1 MNKNPILGRK
11 RLLSL
16 LTTGILAASMV
27 VSSAS
32 AAKITIA
39 GLGDEYKA
47 YRLLD
52 LTTSLKTDD
61 HVEHEGDH
69 NPDCW
74 NYAYTVNPK
83 YQALLQGIATDA
95 DGDGAVSDEEILK
108 YISGMESN
116 SDAIREFA
124 DSVFAGLG
132 EIAADAVT
140 TTSELDI
147 GDEQGYYLIA
157 ETKRATGEGQVDS
170 VSLVML
176 DTAGQ
181 DNIQITAK
189 EGVPTLV
196 KKIVMADGT
205 LVDADSVAY
214 GDTVKYRLT
223 ATLPSNLDGYDTYKL
238 IFHDEIDAGLTLKAG
253 TVTMKVGETDVEF
266 VQTETPADNCGLELV
281 VADIKSVAGVA
292 AESEVVVEYECL
304 VADAAVMGETGNKNI
319 AQLEFSADPYDASV
333 MGFTLQDKVKVFTF
347 GLTITKVDKN
357 GNQLPGADF
366 KLQKKGADGEYA
378 DFRLSGAEDGATVF
392 TFNGLD
398 EGQYRIVETTVP
410 AGYVE
415 ADPVEF
421 EIDATFDVNSADPS
435 LTALAVKNGAV
446 DLTVAEGVEGTEG
459 YKSAAFTATLTSGVV
474 ATRVLNIAG
483 NRMPITGG
491 AGTYAIYAGGA
502 VLVLLAGGAVVLKKR
517 KVDAE

>member
-52 LTTSLKTDD
+52 LTTSLKVDHGDQGED
-61 HVEHEGDH
+61 HVH
-69 NPDCW
+69 NNDCW
-74 NYAYTVNPK
+74 NYAYTVNST
-83 YQALLQGIATDA
+83 YRALLQSIATDV
-95 DGDGAVSDEEILK
+95 DGDGTVSDEEILN

-238 IFHDEIDAGLTLKAG
+238 IFHDEIDAGLTLDAG
-253 TVTMKVGETDVEF
+253 SITMKVGTVDVAF
-266 VQTETPADNCGLELV
+266 TRTETPADNCGLELV
-281 VADIKSVAGVA
+281 VDDIKAVEGVA
-292 AESEVVVEYECL
+292 AGSEVVVEYICT
-304 VADAAVMGETGNKNI
+304 VADDAVMGEVGNKNV
-319 AQLEFSADPYDASV
+319 AQLQFSADPYDASV

-366 KLQKKGADGEYA
+366 TLQKKGADGEYA
-378 DFRLSGAEDGATVF
+378 DFRLSGAEGGATVF

-398 EGQYRIVETTVP
+398 EGQYRIVETKVP

-421 EIDATFDVNSADPS
+421 EIDATFDVNHDDPG

-446 DLTVAEGVEGTEG
+446 DLTVAEGD
-459 YKSAAFTATLTSGVV
+459 KPAAFVATLTSGVV
-474 ATRVLNIAG
+474 ATQVLNIAG